1 VPAPLSYVTV
11 AKAVVVAALT
21 DFLTSKPLA
30 TLSTYA
36 FVAASWSPDGSETFV
51 ILLEFTSTVPVPFGS
66 KTILIFESLPEEAI
80 VTPLPVAEFEISNW
94 FTAEPIVLNK
104 INSLPLASAIKPS
117 STILGA
123 VSVLLLNV
131 SVPANEAKSASDTAV
146 LNSASVPV
154 IVFVFKLID
163 LFVNVSVEDS
173 VTTELSISNVIVS
186 PDIDEVIPVP
196 PDIFNVSPKL
206 IVVVDEVSS
215 EIVID
220 EFVKEELSMFDIV
233 LLAPLIVLLVNVLV
247 DETVGTTIPSTVV
260 IPHPVYSN
268 SNGNGAVV
276 QLNAVEL
283 GGFNGLNN

>member
-1 VPAPLSYVTV
+1 MTKAPLELAVKVPAPLLYVTV

-36 FVAASWSPDGSETFV
+36 FVAASWSPEGSETFV
-51 ILLEFTSTVPVPFGS
+51 ILLELTSTVPVPFGS

-94 FTAEPIVLNK
+94 FTAEPIVLNI

-146 LNSASVPV
+146 LNSARVPV

-163 LFVNVSVEDS
+163 LFVSVSVEDS
-173 VTTELSISNVIVS
+173 VTTVLSISKVIVS

-247 DETVGTTIPSTVV
+247 DETVGTTIPSTAKTPADERDNVV
-260 IPHPVYSN
+260 SV
-268 SNGNGAVV
+268 A
-276 QLNAVEL
+276 
-283 GGFNGLNN
+283 